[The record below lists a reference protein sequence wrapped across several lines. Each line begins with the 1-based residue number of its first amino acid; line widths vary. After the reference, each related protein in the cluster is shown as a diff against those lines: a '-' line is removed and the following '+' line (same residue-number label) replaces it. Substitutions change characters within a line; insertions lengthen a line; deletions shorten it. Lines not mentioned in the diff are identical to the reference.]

1 MHDRVLV
8 TGGTGKTGRSVAE
21 QLAIQWAEAR
31 IATRRPSAA
40 DHVRFD
46 WEDTT
51 THAPALDGV
60 SSVYLVAPTDRA
72 EHLPVMLP
80 FLEQAVARV
89 PGRLVLLS
97 ASSLDERGPMMGAVH
112 GWLRA
117 YAPRWTV
124 LRPSW
129 FMQNFTTQ
137 HLPSIIGEGRIY
149 SATQGGRVPFI
160 DAADIAAVAV
170 RALTDPTLASD
181 DHVLTG
187 PRTLTYD
194 EVARAITEVSGRA
207 VRHHRLSADELTDR
221 YVGFGMSR
229 HYASVLAGMD
239 DAIAHGAE
247 DRTTDEVK
255 RMTGRPA
262 NDFASFLIDQ
272 RAVLNGGQP

>member
-21 QLAIQWAEAR
+21 QLAFHGADAR

-72 EHLPVMLP
+72 KHLPVMLP

-117 YAPRWTV
+117 HAPRWTV

-149 SATQGGRVPFI
+149 SATQGGCVPFI
-160 DAADIAAVAV
+160 DAANTHLRRGGARDHRGERPCGASSPPLGR
-170 RALTDPTLASD
+170 RADGSLPRLRHVSPLRFGSCRHGRCHRAWRRGSD
-181 DHVLTG
+181 D
-187 PRTLTYD
+187 R
-194 EVARAITEVSGRA
+194 
-207 VRHHRLSADELTDR
+207 
-221 YVGFGMSR
+221 
-229 HYASVLAGMD
+229 
-239 DAIAHGAE
+239 
-247 DRTTDEVK
+247 
-255 RMTGRPA
+255 
-262 NDFASFLIDQ
+262 
-272 RAVLNGGQP
+272 

>member
-21 QLAIQWAEAR
+21 QLAIHGAEAR

-51 THAPALDGV
+51 THAPALAGV

-80 FLEQAVARV
+80 FLKQAVARV

-97 ASSLDERGPMMGAVH
+97 ASSLDEGGPMMGQVH

-117 YAPRWTV
+117 YVPRWTV

-129 FMQNFTTQ
+129 FMRNFTTQ

-160 DAADIAAVAV
+160 DAA
-170 RALTDPTLASD
+170 AS
-181 DHVLTG
+181 
-187 PRTLTYD
+187 PPSR
-194 EVARAITEVSGRA
+194 SGR
-207 VRHHRLSADELTDR
+207 
-221 YVGFGMSR
+221 
-229 HYASVLAGMD
+229 
-239 DAIAHGAE
+239 
-247 DRTTDEVK
+247 
-255 RMTGRPA
+255 
-262 NDFASFLIDQ
+262 
-272 RAVLNGGQP
+272 